1 VGIRHDTQVVVYD
14 DSFGAM
20 AARLWWLA
28 RWFGLESVALL
39 DGGLPRWQRE
49 GHPLTAELPV
59 ITPTTCRPSVRQHLW
74 VDTACTAVAA
84 KDPSWLLIDARAEER
99 FNGERETIDPVA
111 GHIPGAINVP
121 YEDNLH
127 LSGRLSAPEELREL
141 YLAQMEAVPSDR
153 VVLMCG
159 SGVTACHNIL
169 AMEHAGLPGAKLYVG
184 SWSQWITDPS
194 RPVARDE

>member
-1 VGIRHDTQVVVYD
+1 
-14 DSFGAM
+14 
-20 AARLWWLA
+20 
-28 RWFGLESVALL
+28 
-39 DGGLPRWQRE
+39 
-49 GHPLTAELPV
+49 
-59 ITPTTCRPSVRQHLW
+59 
-74 VDTACTAVAA
+74 
-84 KDPSWLLIDARAEER
+84 
-99 FNGERETIDPVA
+99 VA

-141 YLAQMEAVPSDR
+141 YLAQMETVPSDR